1 MAKKKTA
8 SNAFP
13 RFVFLVYC
21 AVMLWLLF
29 DRQRSPVGDRAYT
42 DILQQN
48 LNLTPLHTIRNYI
61 WVIRHRTDPALVR
74 HCIINLGGN
83 IFLFIPA
90 GFLMPRIFPKQR
102 NLFVFLLTAAL
113 CILLV
118 ETAQL
123 FSLLGSFDIDDLILN
138 LSGMLMGFSI
148 YYLRYPVT

>member
-1 MAKKKTA
+1 MAKKKT
-8 SNAFP
+8 SSYAFP
-13 RFVFLVYC
+13 RFIFLVYC

-29 DRQRSPVGDRAYT
+29 DRQRSPVGDLTYSAV
-42 DILQQN
+42 LQQN

-61 WVIRHRTDPALVR
+61 WVIRHRTDPAMVR
-74 HCIINLGGN
+74 HCIINLLGN
-83 IFLFIPA
+83 VFLFIPA
-90 GFLMPRIFPKQR
+90 GFLMPRIFPRQR

-138 LSGMLMGFSI
+138 LSGMLLGFSI
-148 YYLRYPVT
+148 YYLRHPLT